1 MRRLGSWGR
10 RVKGGSWRDVQHEQ
24 GVSGSPHVGG
34 VAAGGHVIAQPRRHV
49 KGRHGGR
56 CRGWCTGMGSRGRR
70 GRRRGVCCW
79 GCRCCSHVRCC
90 FWGKRA
96 GLTRGHG
103 DPGVEGLLP
112 GHGVG
117 GWGGRRACAHASA
130 SSAVDSCGCNRGGSG
145 CCSCSWSTGRRHTA
159 ERGCSS
165 HAGMCLRQGVVV
177 VVVVMLVMLRC
188 MAALR
193 LCNHRQGSRSRASR
207 RIICQA

>member
-10 RVKGGSWRDVQHEQ
+10 RVGGGIRHDVQHDQ
-24 GVSGSPHVGG
+24 GVSRSPHVGG
-34 VAAGGHVIAQPRRHV
+34 VAAGVHVIAQPRRHV

-56 CRGWCTGMGSRGRR
+56 CRG
-70 GRRRGVCCW
+70 VCCW
-79 GCRCCSHVRCC
+79 GCRSCSRARCC

-96 GLTRGHG
+96 GLARGHG
-103 DPGVEGLLP
+103 DPRVEGLLP

-117 GWGGRRACAHASA
+117 GWDGRRACAHASA
-130 SSAVDSCGCNRGGSG
+130 SSAVDSCGCSRGGSG
-145 CCSCSWSTGRRHTA
+145 CRRCSWGTGRRHTS

-177 VVVVMLVMLRC
+177 VVVVMLVLLRC
-188 MAALR
+188 AAALR
-193 LCNHRQGSRSRASR
+193 LCSHRQGSRSRTSR